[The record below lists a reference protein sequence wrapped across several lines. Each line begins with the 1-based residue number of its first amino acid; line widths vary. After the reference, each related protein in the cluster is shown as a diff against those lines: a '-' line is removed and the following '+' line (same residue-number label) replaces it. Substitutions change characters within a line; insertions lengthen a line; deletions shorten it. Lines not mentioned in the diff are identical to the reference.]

1 MIHETCQKIAK
12 YVIQNCHGTFWN
24 KNVFIRLSIAI
35 FGKRESVGL
44 YIMLQDECFYLLYAN
59 MK

>member
-1 MIHETCQKIAK
+1 MIQETCQKIAK
-12 YVIQNCHGTFWN
+12 YVIQNCDGTFWN

-35 FGKRESVGL
+35 FGKRESVWL